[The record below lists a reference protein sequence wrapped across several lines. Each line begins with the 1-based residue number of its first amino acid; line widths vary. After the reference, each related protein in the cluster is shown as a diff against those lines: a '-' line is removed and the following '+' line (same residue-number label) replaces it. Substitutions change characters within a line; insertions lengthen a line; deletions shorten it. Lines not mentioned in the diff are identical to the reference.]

1 MTANKAIQAHLAKIA
16 AALLVKHLGL
26 AIAAAEWCLRI
37 GERGGTVNAAM
48 VGRLKDIE
56 RDLAP
61 KPPVPVSPPVV
72 YFEEY
77 DHVYDKNRSIDD
89 LVAGAP
95 PLVEAQLR
103 DILEGTD

>member
-1 MTANKAIQAHLAKIA
+1 MTANKAIQAHLAKMA

-26 AIAAAEWCLRI
+26 AIAAAEWCVRI
-37 GERGGTVNAAM
+37 GERDGPVNATM
-48 VGRLKDIE
+48 VGRLKDIQ

-61 KPPVPVSPPVV
+61 KPPAQVEPPRV
-72 YFEEY
+72 YIYEERY
-77 DHVYDKNRSIDD
+77 DNDPDRSIDD

-95 PLVEAQLR
+95 PLVAAQLR

>member
-1 MTANKAIQAHLAKIA
+1 MTANKAIQAHLAKMA

-26 AIAAAEWCLRI
+26 AIAAAEWCVRI
-37 GERGGTVNAAM
+37 GERDGPVNATM
-48 VGRLKDIE
+48 VGRLKDIQ

-77 DHVYDKNRSIDD
+77 EHIYDPHRSIDD

-95 PLVEAQLR
+95 PLVAAQLR
-103 DILEGTD
+103 DILESNE